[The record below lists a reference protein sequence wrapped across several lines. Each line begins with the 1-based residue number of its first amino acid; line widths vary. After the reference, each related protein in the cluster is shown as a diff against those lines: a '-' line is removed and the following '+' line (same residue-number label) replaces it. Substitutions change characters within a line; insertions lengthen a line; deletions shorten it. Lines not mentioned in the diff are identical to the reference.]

1 MVVTAIGQ
9 WLNSAKGK
17 IIAPKTLTK
26 YVFDE
31 NGKSVEERFTL
42 INNDAGNT
50 IDVTLNKETY
60 EMTVIL
66 KNKNGEELSSKT
78 VDFPMELAFVNA
90 SYVEGQ
96 KKITFTLQ
104 SGAEVEVPLA
114 KLVNTEDFNTAIDEI
129 KTQIGKYTNYID
141 TDELNFSENGIDAYR
156 SNSGEVFA
164 LGTATADTKIQ
175 LVTNKM
181 IKRIYAN
188 ADHKLKLVGCPPG
201 GSADTYYI
209 YAERALGGDKFY
221 DYGSG
226 CEIPVTRNDNYYL
239 YFCIDK

>member
-1 MVVTAIGQ
+1 MANVVTAIGQ

-114 KLVNTEDFNTAIDEI
+114 KLIEGLVNTEDFNAAIDEI
-129 KTQIGKYTNYID
+129 KSNIPIYTNLIKPYD
-141 TDELNFSENGIDAYR
+141 ANSSEFSDRAGIEIQTYDDGSKIKLY
-156 SNSGEVFA
+156 
-164 LGTATADTKIQ
+164 GTAIEDVSFCLCSNIKIW
-175 LVTNKM
+175 
-181 IKRIYAN
+181 R
-188 ADHKLKLVGCPPG
+188 
-201 GSADTYYI
+201 
-209 YAERALGGDKFY
+209 
-221 DYGSG
+221 
-226 CEIPVTRNDNYYL
+226 
-239 YFCIDK
+239 

>member
-1 MVVTAIGQ
+1 MANVVTAIGQ

-31 NGKSVEERFTL
+31 DGKSVEERFTL

-114 KLVNTEDFNTAIDEI
+114 KLIEGLVNTEDFNAAIDEI
-129 KTQIGKYTNYID
+129 KSNIPIYTNLIEPYD
-141 TDELNFSENGIDAYR
+141 TNSPEFSDRAGIEVYVYANGSKIELC
-156 SNSGEVFA
+156 
-164 LGTATADTKIQ
+164 GTATEDVSFCLCSNIK
-175 LVTNKM
+175 
-181 IKRIYAN
+181 IKRA
-188 ADHKLKLVGCPPG
+188 
-201 GSADTYYI
+201 
-209 YAERALGGDKFY
+209 
-221 DYGSG
+221 
-226 CEIPVTRNDNYYL
+226 
-239 YFCIDK
+239 IDSKIIA

>member
-1 MVVTAIGQ
+1 MANVVTAIGQ

-78 VDFPMELAFVNA
+78 VDFPMETAFVNA
-90 SYVEGQ
+90 
-96 KKITFTLQ
+96 
-104 SGAEVEVPLA
+104 
-114 KLVNTEDFNTAIDEI
+114 N
-129 KTQIGKYTNYID
+129 
-141 TDELNFSENGIDAYR
+141 
-156 SNSGEVFA
+156 
-164 LGTATADTKIQ
+164 
-175 LVTNKM
+175 
-181 IKRIYAN
+181 
-188 ADHKLKLVGCPPG
+188 
-201 GSADTYYI
+201 
-209 YAERALGGDKFY
+209 
-221 DYGSG
+221 
-226 CEIPVTRNDNYYL
+226 
-239 YFCIDK
+239 

>member
-1 MVVTAIGQ
+1 MANVVTAIGQ

-104 SGAEVEVPLA
+104 SGAEVEVPLE
-114 KLVNTEDFNTAIDEI
+114 KLIEGLVNTEDFNTAIDEI
-129 KTQIGKYTNYID
+129 KSNIPIYTNLIKPYD
-141 TDELNFSENGIDAYR
+141 ANSSELSDRAGIEIQTYDDGSKIKLY
-156 SNSGEVFA
+156 
-164 LGTATADTKIQ
+164 GTAIEDVSFCLCSNIKIW
-175 LVTNKM
+175 
-181 IKRIYAN
+181 R
-188 ADHKLKLVGCPPG
+188 
-201 GSADTYYI
+201 
-209 YAERALGGDKFY
+209 
-221 DYGSG
+221 
-226 CEIPVTRNDNYYL
+226 
-239 YFCIDK
+239 